1 MRIYGILVILAVLL
15 AACQSVP
22 PAEQAMAEKEVAAD
36 AGAAAVEEAVAEDVV
51 IEDQAEGAMIEKSGS
66 AIAIQDRTV
75 SPAELSVAAGTEV
88 AISVSGPTTHIIV
101 ITDDVAYTTVA
112 NLGPVSDGN
121 AVTYTFAAPGKY
133 TVKSLKVGNV
143 RTTVTVQ

>member
-101 ITDDVAYTTVA
+101 IRRCGLHHRGKPGT
-112 NLGPVSDGN
+112 GIRWECSDLYLCRAG
-121 AVTYTFAAPGKY
+121 
-133 TVKSLKVGNV
+133 
-143 RTTVTVQ
+143 